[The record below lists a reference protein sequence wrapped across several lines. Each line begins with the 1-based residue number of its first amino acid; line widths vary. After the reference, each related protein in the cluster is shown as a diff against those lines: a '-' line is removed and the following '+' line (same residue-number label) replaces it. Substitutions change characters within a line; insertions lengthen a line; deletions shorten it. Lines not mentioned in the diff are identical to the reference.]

1 MPDQPEERRPVTE
14 VLRVGDSSARV
25 AEVRSTLAR
34 LGMLDGY
41 DGRVGEWN
49 SRQFSREELFFDA
62 HLAECVKAFQQSRGI
77 VPTGEIDTVTLRE
90 LREASYT
97 LGARV
102 LSFRPGQVMVG
113 DDVRQLQQQ
122 LQELGFYS
130 HRIDGHFNR
139 KTHEAL
145 VNYQLN
151 SGLQDDGVCGSDT
164 LHALS
169 LLGRRITGGSA
180 QAIRERERV
189 RQAGPRLSGKRVVID
204 PSFGLADTGMT
215 VNGPYGDITEEEI
228 LWDLAQRVEGRMVAA
243 GMETIF
249 SRPRGDNPSPKARAE
264 LANSF
269 SADLIISLQL
279 DRYHNDKANGV
290 ATFYFGSELGA
301 SSMTGETL
309 SGFIQREIVARTDLR
324 NCFNHGRTW
333 DLLRLSKMPA
343 VEVVAGYL
351 TNPDD
356 VKIVADPRQR
366 DAISEAI
373 VVAVKRL
380 YLLEEDDKPTGTY
393 SFSDLLRQERAM

>member
-1 MPDQPEERRPVTE
+1 MTE
-14 VLRVGDSSARV
+14 ILRVGDSSARV

-49 SRQFSREELFFDA
+49 SRQFSPSELLFDA
-62 HLAECVKAFQQSRGI
+62 HLADCLKAFQQSRGI
-77 VPTGEIDTVTLRE
+77 VPTGEIDSVTLRE
-90 LREASYT
+90 LREASYS

-102 LSFRPGQVMVG
+102 LSYQPDHVMVG

-130 HRIDGHFNR
+130 HRIDGHFHR
-139 KTHEAL
+139 QTHDAL

-151 SGLQDDGVCGSDT
+151 SGLDPDGVCGGDT

-180 QAIRERERV
+180 QAIRERENV

-204 PSFGLADTGMT
+204 PDISDSAAATKVDGRFGE
-215 VNGPYGDITEEEI
+215 ISEEEI
-228 LWDLAQRVEGRMVAA
+228 LWDLAQRIEQRMVEA
-243 GMETIF
+243 GMEAIL
-249 SRPRGDNPSPKARAE
+249 SRPKGDNPSPKERAE

-269 SADLIISLQL
+269 GADLIISLQL
-279 DRYHNDKANGV
+279 DRYANEKANGV

-309 SGFIQREIVARTDLR
+309 SGYIQREIVARTDLR
-324 NCFNHGRTW
+324 NCYTHGRTW
-333 DLLRLSKMPA
+333 ELLRLSRMPA

-351 TNPDD
+351 TNPGD
-356 VKIVADPRQR
+356 VAIVTDPRQR
-366 DAISEAI
+366 DAIAEAI

-393 SFSDLLRQERAM
+393 TFSDLLRQERAM